1 MTAHLSSSSHAG
13 RIVVLGLASFSISS
27 SVSSAFAR
35 APLRLRGLDPRNRRV
50 SEEVAVRD
58 VDQIVKDMA
67 KSRATREAVD
77 AEIRRAQR
85 LQHGGQGFGSC

>member
-1 MTAHLSSSSHAG
+1 MLSVYEDLIRGTA
-13 RIVVLGLASFSISS
+13 
-27 SVSSAFAR
+27 
-35 APLRLRGLDPRNRRV
+35 RV

-77 AEIRRAQR
+77 AEIRSADR
-85 LQHGGQGFGSC
+85 LVPEVKALGRC